1 MCRSTSGGY
10 TYIYISKPNLL
21 TLSKLTL
28 LRFKSLTL
36 TQMNFYR
43 KESKD
48 FYFQVFFISTV
59 TLYEAKIIQNN
70 EITFNL
76 DDNLILA
83 TSTGRCAR
91 FKSSFEAFLTG
102 ISQQFC

>member
-10 TYIYISKPNLL
+10 THIYISKPNLL
-21 TLSKLTL
+21 TLTNSTL
-28 LRFKSLTL
+28 LRLKSLTL
-36 TQMNFYR
+36 KFIYS

-59 TLYEAKIIQNN
+59 TLYKAKIIQNN

-76 DDNLILA
+76 EHDNLILA
-83 TSTGRCAR
+83 TSTGTAR
-91 FKSSFEAFLTG
+91 ILNRILK
-102 ISQQFC
+102 QF